1 MCFSGAFSFLQCVSC
16 VFCFL
21 FLVCDMMEGRWFSSK
36 CLLFVMIL
44 LSIKYN
50 VGFVCF
56 HLFIYLFFH
65 SGGFVK
71 NMGGFGGVGSGQGF
85 G

>member
-1 MCFSGAFSFLQCVSC
+1 MCFLCFY
-16 VFCFL
+16 FL
-21 FLVCDMMEGRWFSSK
+21 FVVCDMMEGRWFSSK

-56 HLFIYLFFH
+56 SLSYLFILVAWFDF
-65 SGGFVK
+65 K
-71 NMGGFGGVGSGQGF
+71 NMGGFGGVGFGQG
-85 G
+85 